1 MTIDEVAQTPVSKMF
16 YTNFDSQITAKHG
29 VIVINWP
36 LKLFSS
42 PSDIGSMTELK
53 VLYNTWKTGTTT
65 FRKLTPVEWEDW
77 ETTHFNAC
85 MAELQQVDEI
95 DSQLQTNYR
104 STAVGSSLFESS
116 QSPLP
121 TPMPSSQLDGHDA
134 GPTFASFRLP
144 ATQAAN
150 AWVVTDAMTM
160 LGMNGQGVTMVK
172 KPRKVRFDKE
182 KKHGPRSGHAASAV
196 PAPGTASMSF
206 ISPSV

>member
-16 YTNFDSQITAKHG
+16 YTNFDSQVTAKHG
-29 VIVINWP
+29 VVVVNWP

-53 VLYNTWKTGTTT
+53 VLYNAWKTGTTT
-65 FRKLTPVEWEDW
+65 FCKLTPAEWEDW
-77 ETTHFNAC
+77 ETTRFNAC
-85 MAELQQVDEI
+85 MAESQQVDEI

-150 AWVVTDAMTM
+150 ARVVTDATTV

-172 KPRKVRFDKE
+172 KPRKVRSDKG
-182 KKHGPRSGHAASAV
+182 KKRGP
-196 PAPGTASMSF
+196 
-206 ISPSV
+206 